1 MQKPLLEQ
9 ATTESKGGLT
19 SLPSQFVKSRGQQL
33 NSSRKKTSTKKSAQ
47 NSSLPVSEPEHLV
60 KSGAEKNDAQR
71 DEDQGTSK
79 ENTPDPLQD
88 IKRGIEWLRKRERY
102 WFRWTPVVL
111 SAVTVAVTIVYG
123 LYAKRQ
129 WDATVEQNRLMERA
143 LNISE
148 RAYVAIEGIRMDL
161 DKGEITIT
169 VHNVG
174 KSPAGD
180 LTIEANAAVFGST
193 AQPETSGVFKSDWGH
208 TSLYPASL
216 KTIIVVSLQPYTPA
230 IAERIRTGAVKLF
243 VTIRVDYSDGFES
256 APAQH
261 FFYRYVPP
269 PYDFWLNAPINTFE
283 ELQKIK

>member
-1 MQKPLLEQ
+1 MPQH
-9 ATTESKGGLT
+9 
-19 SLPSQFVKSRGQQL
+19 
-33 NSSRKKTSTKKSAQ
+33 KKTDTKKPAQQSPSPASA
-47 NSSLPVSEPEHLV
+47 SEGLV
-60 KSGAEKNDAQR
+60 QSGTEKNNAQR
-71 DEDQGTSK
+71 SENQGSGK
-79 ENTPDPLQD
+79 ETAPDPLKD
-88 IKRGIEWLRKRERY
+88 IKRGVEWLRARERY
-102 WFRWTPVVL
+102 WFRWTPIVL
-111 SAVTVAVTIVYG
+111 SAVTVVITGVFGYYG
-123 LYAKRQ
+123 KKQ

-148 RAYVAIEGIRMDL
+148 RAYVAIEGVQMDL

-180 LTIEANAAVFGST
+180 LTIEANAAVFEG
-193 AQPETSGVFKSDWGH
+193 AVPPETSGVFKSDWGH

-216 KTIIVVSLQPYTPA
+216 KTIIVISLQPYTPA
-230 IAERIRTGAVKLF
+230 LIERIRTGKARLNVSGRIEY
-243 VTIRVDYSDGFES
+243 VDGFEK